1 VIAQGATLMKSLWS
15 DSEADAFVARYA
27 EKGVNRDLAL
37 RVYTTRL
44 LGSDPRLVLH
54 GGGNSSVKTVA
65 RDLLGQEVE
74 VLCVKGSG
82 WDMGNIEPQGL
93 PAVRLAPLKQ
103 LRRLERLSDEDMV
116 NAQRGNLLD
125 SAAPNPSVETLLHAF
140 LPAKFVDHT
149 HSTAVLALTDQ
160 PEGEA
165 LCREVYGSRLAL
177 VPYIMPGFA
186 LAKKAAEIFERAPR
200 AEGLVLLKHGIFT
213 LGATAREAYER
224 MIEMVTLAEQ
234 RLARGR
240 RSSVFAAAALPASV
254 APVAEV
260 APILRGLC
268 ALSNDR
274 MSGIAKRQVLDFRNA
289 PEVMRYVNGAELAR
303 YSQVGVVTPDHT
315 IRTKN
320 WPLVLPPPE
329 AGRLREWRD
338 GPAAQAVA
346 AFERRYLDYFRR
358 HNARETPPKTAL
370 DPMPRVVLVPGVGLF
385 GLGASKK
392 DAAIAA
398 DIALNTIAVITDAE
412 AIGRY
417 ECISEAD
424 MFDVEYWSLEQAK
437 LGKAAEKPLA
447 RQVAL
452 VTGGGSGIG
461 AATATAMAKAGAEV
475 AVLDR
480 DGEAAKTTARAIGG
494 AALAAACDVT
504 DAAQVRAAFEQ
515 VCRHFGGV
523 DIVVSNA
530 GAAWQGTIGQVDDQT
545 LRRSFELN
553 FFAHQSVAQQAVKIM
568 RAQGTGGCLLF
579 NTSKQAVNPGRDF
592 GPYGLPKAAALA
604 LMKQYALDHGKDGIR
619 SNAVNADRIRSGLL
633 TLDMIRTRARAR
645 GVSETDY
652 MSGNLLGREVTA
664 EDVADAF
671 VYLATANKTTAAT
684 ITVDGGNIEAS
695 LR

>member
-1 VIAQGATLMKSLWS
+1 
-15 DSEADAFVARYA
+15 
-27 EKGVNRDLAL
+27 
-37 RVYTTRL
+37 
-44 LGSDPRLVLH
+44 
-54 GGGNSSVKTVA
+54 
-65 RDLLGQEVE
+65 

-82 WDMGNIEPQGL
+82 WDMGNIEPAGL
-93 PAVRLAPLKQ
+93 PAVRLAPLKK

-116 NAQRGNLLD
+116 NLQRCNLID

-140 LPAKFVDHT
+140 LPAKFIDHT
-149 HSTAVLALTDQ
+149 HATAVLALTDQ

-165 LCREVYGSRLAL
+165 LCRAVYGHRMAL

-186 LAKKAAEIFERAPR
+186 LAKTAAEIFDEDPR
-200 AEGLVLLKHGIFT
+200 VEGLILLKHGVFT

-224 MIEMVTLAEQ
+224 MIEMTTLAEQ
-234 RLARGR
+234 RLQRGARK
-240 RSSVFAAAALPASV
+240 VFAAAALPAAL

-274 MSGIAKRQVLDFRNA
+274 ASGIARRQIVDFRGGTQ
-289 PEVMRYVNGAELAR
+289 EIMSYVNGAELAR
-303 YSQVGVVTPDHT
+303 YAQVGVVTPDHT

-358 HNARETPPKTAL
+358 HNARQDPPKTAL
-370 DPMPRVVLVPGVGLF
+370 DPMPRVVLVPGLGVF

-398 DIALNTIAVITDAE
+398 DIALNTIAVIADAE

-417 ECISEAD
+417 ECIAEAD

-452 VTGGGSGIG
+452 VTGAGSGIG
-461 AATATAMAKAGAEV
+461 AATATAMARAGAEV

-480 DGEAAKTTARAIGG
+480 DAEAAKAAARAIGG
-494 AALAAACDVT
+494 SAVAIAGDVT
-504 DAAQVRAAFEQ
+504 DAAQVRAAFDE
-515 VCRHFGGV
+515 VCTAFGGV

-530 GAAWQGTIGQVDDQT
+530 GAAWQGGIGEVDDMT

-553 FFAHQSVAQQAVKIM
+553 FFAHQSVAQHAVRIM

-579 NTSKQAVNPGRDF
+579 NASKQAVNPGRDF
-592 GPYGLPKAAALA
+592 GPYGLPKAATMA
-604 LMKQYALDHGKDGIR
+604 LMKQYALDHGRDGIR

-633 TLDMIRTRARAR
+633 TADMIEARARAR
-645 GVSETDY
+645 GISTIDY
-652 MSGNLLGREVTA
+652 MSGNLLRREVTA
-664 EDVADAF
+664 EDVAQAF
-671 VYLATANKTTAAT
+671 LYLATARKTTAAT